1 MTLPVNT
8 TEFWKKRIS
17 DSQGFGDIHHSV
29 YISRQSLWNEI
40 EEEHKKILAPY
51 KDKKVLDAGCG
62 YGRCA
67 PWFDNYVGV
76 DLSPDLLEIAKRN
89 HPWKIFLEEKLEKLP
104 FGDKEFDMAFCI
116 SIKGMIVG
124 NLGEEAW
131 EKIEK
136 ELLRVADEVLILE
149 YEDPGTFTI
158 LR

>member
-8 TEFWKKRIS
+8 TEFWKSRIS
-17 DSQGFGDIHHSV
+17 DSQKFGDIHHSV

-51 KDKKVLDAGCG
+51 KEKRVLDAGCG

-76 DLSPDLLEIAKRN
+76 DLSPDLLEIAVKN
-89 HPWKIFLEEKLEKLP
+89 HPDKTFVIEHLEKLP
-104 FGDKEFDMAFCI
+104 FSDHWFDMAFCI

-136 ELLRVADEVLILE
+136 ELLRVAKEVLILE
-149 YEDPGTFTI
+149 YEEPATFTI